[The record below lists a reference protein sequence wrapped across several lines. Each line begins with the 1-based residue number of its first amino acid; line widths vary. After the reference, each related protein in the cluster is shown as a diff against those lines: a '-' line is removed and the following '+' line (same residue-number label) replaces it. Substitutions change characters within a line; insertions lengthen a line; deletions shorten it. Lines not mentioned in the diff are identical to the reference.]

1 MTKKPKLISSIRAKL
16 ISAVAMLL
24 VAVIMV
30 VSSTYAWFTLST
42 APEVTGIT
50 TQIGANGAL
59 EMALLPL
66 NGVYTGDSIKSTV
79 SDGNLGTMAKNLTWG
94 NLVDLANEG
103 YGMDKIVLYPSKLN
117 LETDALG
124 KQTIKGAPVQIP
136 LYGPDG
142 RIDSLD
148 VTKTMTSV
156 YDAANKNFYAS
167 TDTQFGFRA
176 IGAASGMTD
185 LQLAYRDAKS
195 LGANAVAAAKT
206 LASQVLNANGSALA
220 NIAIE
225 HGMASESAPD
235 SYDMT
240 DVNALRALVNGTKD
254 SVASIEKA
262 YKLYIAAMATSKTAQ
277 DAGMDEF
284 VALGIYAAALDGSKT
299 LADVMDMLPA
309 GTNLISALDASITE
323 LNKTKVQVA
332 AADSKLTELENSG
345 ASTFTWAQ
353 IGDAMTPLAD
363 TSEMLVNGF
372 NVSEVKTKLG
382 ELVASITAQ
391 GGLVVI
397 LKTGAG
403 VFADIADHCGNFE
416 ASVTIESVEYN
427 GIVLNNMAAK
437 MRTETTLTAA
447 YLDAIAVVAADAI
460 SPAGTSD
467 KAQPFTEFY
476 GYVIDMAFRTNA
488 AESNLLLQTEAADRI
503 YGDNNNDQTMGHGST
518 MTYTTTDPNF
528 TPEQMANLMGCLRI
542 VFFTPDTTGAN
553 LGTVLVHAK
562 LDMNKKT
569 INGTEV
575 SAPIMLYKVVN
586 GEEVF
591 LDGSEGNAPVI
602 TALTQNTPT
611 AVSVMVYLD
620 GEHLTNADVSA
631 TVAQSMTGSM
641 NLQFASSA
649 KLVPMENGNLHTPG
663 NSDATPE
670 QGGEG
675 Q

>member
-30 VSSTYAWFTLST
+30 VSSAYAWFTLST

-66 NGVYTGDSIKSTV
+66 NGVYTNDSIKSTV
-79 SDGNLGTMAKNLTWG
+79 SDGNLDTMAKNLTWG
-94 NLVDLANEG
+94 NLVNLANEG

-117 LETDALG
+117 LDG
-124 KQTIKGAPVQIP
+124 NTIKGAPVQIP

-142 RIDSLD
+142 RINSLD
-148 VTKTMTSV
+148 GTKTLTSV
-156 YDAANKNFYAS
+156 YDADNKNFYAS

-195 LGANAVAAAKT
+195 LGANAVAAAKM

-220 NIAIE
+220 NIAIK
-225 HGMASESAPD
+225 HGMASEDAPD

-240 DVNALRALVNGTKD
+240 DVNALRALVNGTEE
-254 SVASIEKA
+254 SVASVEKA

-277 DAGMDEF
+277 DAKMVES
-284 VALGIYAAALDGSKT
+284 VALGIYAAALDDSKT
-299 LADVMDMLPA
+299 LADVKGMLPA
-309 GTNLISALDASITE
+309 GTDLISALDASITE

-345 ASTFTWAQ
+345 ATTFTWTE
-353 IGDAMTPLAD
+353 ISGAMTPMAN
-363 TSEMLVNGF
+363 TAMMKVNGYE
-372 NVSEVKTKLG
+372 VSKVKENLG
-382 ELVASITAQ
+382 ELVSSVTSQ
-391 GGLVVI
+391 GGLVVT
-397 LKTGAG
+397 LSTGAG

-416 ASVTIESVEYN
+416 ASVEIEEVKY
-427 GIVLNNMAAK
+427 GAIVLNNMAAK
-437 MRTETTLTAA
+437 MRTETTLATS
-447 YLDAIAVVAADAI
+447 YLDAIAVAADHAD

-467 KAQPFTEFY
+467 KALPFSEFY

-488 AESNLLLQTEAADRI
+488 AESNLLLQTEATDRI
-503 YGDNNNDQTMGHGST
+503 YGDNSNDQTMGHGST

-528 TPEQMANLMGCLRI
+528 TPDQMAKLMECLRI
-542 VFFTPDTTGAN
+542 VFFTPDTTGTN
-553 LGTVLVHAK
+553 LGKVLVHAK
-562 LDMNKKT
+562 LDMSKKT

-586 GEEVF
+586 GEEEF
-591 LDGSEGNAPVI
+591 LDGSTPNNAPVI

-663 NSDATPE
+663 AEVETTNP
-670 QGGEG
+670 
-675 Q
+675 

>member
-66 NGVYTGDSIKSTV
+66 NGAYEGDSIKSTV
-79 SDGNLGTMAKNLTWG
+79 SDGNLDTMAKNLTWG
-94 NLVDLANEG
+94 NLVDLAKEG
-103 YGMDKIVLYPSKLN
+103 YGMDKIVLYPSALN

-142 RIDSLD
+142 RITSLD
-148 VTKTMTSV
+148 GTKTMTSV
-156 YDAANKNFYAS
+156 YDAVNKNFYAS

-206 LASQVLNANGSALA
+206 LASQVLNENGSALA

-225 HGMASESAPD
+225 HGMAAANE

-240 DVNALRALVNGTKD
+240 DVNALRALVNGTKN

-277 DAGMDEF
+277 DAGMDES
-284 VALGIYAAALDGSKT
+284 VALGIYAAALDDSKT
-299 LADVMDMLPA
+299 LADVKGMVPTD
-309 GTNLISALDASITE
+309 LISALDASITA
-323 LNKTKVQVA
+323 LNNTKTQVA
-332 AADSKLTELENSG
+332 RADSKLAELENSG
-345 ASTFTWAQ
+345 AATFTWAQ

-363 TSEMLVNGF
+363 TSAMLVNGF
-372 NVSEVKTKLG
+372 KVSEVKTNLG

-437 MRTETTLTAA
+437 MRTETTLATP
-447 YLDAIAVVAADAI
+447 YLDAIAVTAGNAA

-467 KAQPFTEFY
+467 QALPFSEFY

-503 YGDNNNDQTMGHGST
+503 YGDNSNDQTMGHGST

-528 TPEQMANLMGCLRI
+528 TPDQMAKLMGCLRI

-562 LDMNKKT
+562 LDMSKKT

-575 SAPIMLYKVVN
+575 SAPIMLYKVEN

-591 LDGSEGNAPVI
+591 LDGSENKAPVI

-620 GEHLTNADVSA
+620 GEYLTNADVSA